1 MRSSAFVSGPPKS
14 KGLPDLFE
22 NPYFVNAVRLFVV
35 IILALGGYI
44 WKTEMDHL
52 NSGLD
57 EIKRSVSESNRRQW
71 EETSELRSMVS
82 EINTEVGRFLY
93 QTNQVLFEVLN
104 SLEARKRMKSP
115 LETSRSNRNN
125 RAP

>member
-1 MRSSAFVSGPPKS
+1 MRSSAFVSAPPRN
-14 KGLPDLFE
+14 KGLPDLFD

-52 NSGLD
+52 NSALD

-93 QTNQVLFEVLN
+93 QTNQMLFEVLK
-104 SLEARKRMKSP
+104 SLEAGKKMKSP
-115 LETSRSNRNN
+115 PESSGGNRNN